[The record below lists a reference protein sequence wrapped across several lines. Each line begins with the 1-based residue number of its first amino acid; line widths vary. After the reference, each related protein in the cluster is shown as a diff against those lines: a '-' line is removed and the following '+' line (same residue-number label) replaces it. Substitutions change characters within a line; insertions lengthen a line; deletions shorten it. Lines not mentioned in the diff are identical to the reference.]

1 MKLKLLAVIV
11 LVLVG
16 GASVFIALGGLP
28 ASAATNS
35 TLLTSAAAVTD
46 VTDDVAATGSIASTA
61 TWDLAFGAAPAL
73 SGGSD
78 DSSSSNGAGN
88 TTGTWRVTEVKAKVG
103 DTAKKGAV
111 LATGAN
117 ADLAAEISTATND
130 LSVAKIQ
137 LATAEDA
144 YDDASGTAALRRTK
158 SDLLNARNAVT
169 KANAALLDLKSQA
182 AAASVVAPIDG
193 TVLEVNVTAGA
204 DAPSG
209 AAFVL
214 AAGTWQVT
222 ANAVE
227 TDVSSLKVGQ
237 AAAVTVAA
245 VGANLTGKVSAI
257 APAAES
263 SSSSNSVVNYA
274 VTITLDNAPAT
285 LKSGMTAE
293 VTVTTASA
301 TGVLAVPAAALR
313 GSAGNYSVLVMTN
326 GVPQARAVNV
336 GLITSSLVE
345 ITSGL
350 NAGELV
356 VIGTSSSQR
365 ATTNVTGPGGGGPI
379 VVPGGGGGR
388 GFSSGG

>member
-1 MKLKLLAVIV
+1 MKLKLLAVLV

-16 GASVFIALGGLP
+16 AASVFIALGGLP

-35 TLLTSAAAVTD
+35 TFLTSAVTVTD
-46 VTDDVAATGSIASTA
+46 VSDDVAATGTIASTA
-61 TWDLAFGAAPAL
+61 TWDLAFGAAAAL
-73 SGGSD
+73 SSGSD
-78 DSSSSNGAGN
+78 ASSSSTGAGN
-88 TTGTWRVTEVKAKVG
+88 TTGTWRVGEVKAKVG
-103 DTAKKGAV
+103 DTVKKGDV
-111 LATGAN
+111 LATGTN

-144 YDDASGTAALRRTK
+144 YADASGTDQLRRTK

-169 KANAALLDLKSQA
+169 KTNASLVDLRQQA
-182 AAASVVAPIDG
+182 AAASVLAPIDG
-193 TVLEVNVTAGA
+193 TILEVNVTAGA

-209 AAFVL
+209 AAIVL
-214 AAGTWQVT
+214 AAGSWQVT
-222 ANAVE
+222 ADAVE

-245 VGANLTGKVSAI
+245 LGASLTGKVSAI
-257 APAAES
+257 APAAETAS
-263 SSSSNSVVNYA
+263 GSNSVVNYA
-274 VTITLDNAPAT
+274 VTITLDSAPAT
-285 LKSGMTAE
+285 LKAGMTAE

-301 TGVLAVPAAALR
+301 SGVLAVPAAALR

-326 GVPQARAVNV
+326 GIPQARPVNV
-336 GLITSSLVE
+336 GLVTSSLVE
-345 ITSGL
+345 ITNGL
-350 NAGELV
+350 SAGELV

-365 ATTNVTGPGGGGPI
+365 TTNSVTGPGGGPI

-388 GFSSGG
+388 GFTSGG